1 MCYSCFKK
9 YTDAPVVNERVVAAC
24 RLIRARGDEAD
35 YSPLLHIHVAD
46 MHLEDHWF
54 DLPDPEGY
62 PSGPSPKQRYDE
74 ATDWERAI
82 FDTLAA
88 LTEAERATALAMEWG
103 YLDEAGNPLTRSC
116 ASRDA
121 RSS

>member
-46 MHLEDHWF
+46 MNLEDHWF
-54 DLPDPEGY
+54 VIDDDQKMMVYNDAE
-62 PSGPSPKQRYDE
+62 
-74 ATDWERAI
+74 DWERAI

-103 YLDEAGNPLTRSC
+103 YLDEAGNTIWVQWEDVR
-116 ASRDA
+116 
-121 RSS
+121 